1 MTDDTVEEASDMDAT
16 TSGRSSALSSK
27 QVRLLL
33 AEGVDLCAR
42 LAHKKTTVLDADC
55 DPDALERRHRGTL
68 RCACPRDFD
77 SALEFEAHYASRH
90 RLACLECRAAFPTEH
105 LLELHIAESHD
116 PMFAARPSSA
126 ESPKY
131 ACVVEGCRQ
140 RFASWSDR
148 KAHAWDVHKYPGNF
162 AYFPPEP
169 GRKPTAKPSQQRGGV
184 PKQVCFGHGSQ
195 PAWHRRALSTA
206 PRKPA
211 KDIEMKDVEEALM
224 DNS

>member
-148 KAHAWDVHKYPGNF
+148 RAHAWDVHRYYYNAWNTKIGMLVLQPVLGTSAF
-162 AYFPPEP
+162 ELARSLTLVRFD
-169 GRKPTAKPSQQRGGV
+169 KTVKH
-184 PKQVCFGHGSQ
+184 CFCC
-195 PAWHRRALSTA
+195 T
-206 PRKPA
+206 
-211 KDIEMKDVEEALM
+211 
-224 DNS
+224 